1 MFNKQLLHRSFIIVF
16 TLLLTFVLILSNAS
30 AQDSSSDPNQPAIVG
45 GQPADP
51 HEYPWQALVLFD
63 GYLCGGSLIDAEWV
77 LTAAHCVYNG
87 STVYDPSVFD
97 ISLGEHYL
105 YSSDGTEQAKTVD
118 QVIPHPS
125 YDANTSDYDVA
136 LLHLSSPAV
145 LNSAVA
151 TIALSSVVDVEG
163 DLSTVTGWGTTSYGG
178 SISDV
183 LMEVQ
188 VPIVSNATCAA
199 SYGGSITDSMLCA
212 GYAEGG
218 KDSCQGDSGGP
229 LIISDGSGGFKQA
242 GVVSWGFGCAEPD
255 YYGVYA
261 RISTVKSWIDSYVN
275 DNATPTPTAVP
286 GSPDINVSPTAIDVT
301 LQTGQTATRSLTIDN
316 EGDVTLSF
324 NIAIAGAEV
333 TATSMA
339 IQQNDWRPVSFP
351 SDKIDPTLQK
361 DARLRTTEP
370 MAFLV
375 YLTEQA

>member
-1 MFNKQLLHRSFIIVF
+1 MFHKQSLHKYVIIVF
-16 TLLLTFVLILSNAS
+16 TLLLTFGLIRSNAT
-30 AQDSSSDPNQPAIVG
+30 AQTPSSDSNQPNIVG

-105 YSSDGTEQAKTVD
+105 YSSDGTEQYKTVD

-125 YDANTSDYDVA
+125 YNANTSDYDVA

-151 TIALSSVVDVEG
+151 TIALNSVADVESE
-163 DLSTVTGWGTTSYGG
+163 LSTVTGWGTTSYGG
-178 SISDV
+178 SISDE

-199 SYGGSITDSMLCA
+199 SYGSSITDSMLCA

-218 KDSCQGDSGGP
+218 KDS
-229 LIISDGSGGFKQA
+229 
-242 GVVSWGFGCAEPD
+242 
-255 YYGVYA
+255 
-261 RISTVKSWIDSYVN
+261 
-275 DNATPTPTAVP
+275 
-286 GSPDINVSPTAIDVT
+286 
-301 LQTGQTATRSLTIDN
+301 
-316 EGDVTLSF
+316 
-324 NIAIAGAEV
+324 
-333 TATSMA
+333 
-339 IQQNDWRPVSFP
+339 
-351 SDKIDPTLQK
+351 
-361 DARLRTTEP
+361 
-370 MAFLV
+370 
-375 YLTEQA
+375 

>member
-229 LIISDGSGGFKQA
+229 LIIS
-242 GVVSWGFGCAEPD
+242 
-255 YYGVYA
+255 
-261 RISTVKSWIDSYVN
+261 
-275 DNATPTPTAVP
+275 
-286 GSPDINVSPTAIDVT
+286 
-301 LQTGQTATRSLTIDN
+301 
-316 EGDVTLSF
+316 
-324 NIAIAGAEV
+324 
-333 TATSMA
+333 
-339 IQQNDWRPVSFP
+339 
-351 SDKIDPTLQK
+351 
-361 DARLRTTEP
+361 
-370 MAFLV
+370 
-375 YLTEQA
+375 